1 MKIHRDIE
9 QGSADWQTLRSGR
22 ITASEA
28 DRIISPLGKV
38 RDSEGV
44 MTFLHEKL
52 CERWTGGPLLDAY
65 GGTGVI
71 FDCEQGI
78 FLEERAKPAFT
89 LHTGI
94 EIENV
99 AFIETE
105 DLRCGC
111 SQDGVAWAENTGC
124 EIKAPRMD
132 THVGY
137 LLAGKLPKIY
147 AAQVQ
152 FSLYVTGFDTWHFF
166 SYSRTLPPLH
176 LVIERDD
183 AFQSALREA
192 VDGFLYKLDA
202 CYERLVEINGG
213 EPKRA
218 VLPKSP
224 PVENYDVPMP

>member
-9 QGSADWQTLRSGR
+9 QGSADWQTLRAGK
-22 ITASEA
+22 ITASEL

-78 FLEERAKPAFT
+78 FLEERAKPAFV
-89 LHTGI
+89 LHSGFD
-94 EIENV
+94 IENV
-99 AFIETE
+99 AFVETE
-105 DLRCGC
+105 DGRCGC
-111 SQDGVAWAENTGC
+111 SPDGILRGLKAGV

-132 THVGY
+132 THAGY
-137 LLAGKLPKIY
+137 LLAGKLPKAY
-147 AAQVQ
+147 VAQVQ
-152 FSLYVTGFDTWHFF
+152 GSMFVTGFAVWHFF
-166 SYSRTLPPLH
+166 SYNRTLPPLH

-202 CYERLVEINGG
+202 CYERLCALNGG
-213 EPKRA
+213 
-218 VLPKSP
+218 P
-224 PVENYDVPMP
+224 PRRPAIPIRQPAENFDVIP